1 MNSDII
7 RYTFRKNI
15 YFSLKDISLGI
26 MIASNKELLYGLLG
40 RISFIELNLIFI
52 HIKLGFIRSGHVK
65 NNKKELET
73 YKLTFVD
80 KLYFFFNDDYY
91 KRYGYL
97 FPKVEKHQKQWFRE
111 KNISF
116 PYDFYKYLKNYT
128 ENLIFEFSS
137 NYE

>member
-1 MNSDII
+1 MNSDIV
-7 RYTFRKNI
+7 RYTFRKRI

-26 MIASNKELLYGLLG
+26 MIANNKELMYGLLG

-52 HIKLGFIRSGHVK
+52 HIKLGFIRSGH
-65 NNKKELET
+65 KKKGKDFET
-73 YKLTFVD
+73 YKLTFAD

-91 KRYGYL
+91 KRYSYL

-116 PYDFYKYLKNYT
+116 PYDFNKYLQRYT

-137 NYE
+137 KYE